1 MRVLM
6 ELTIIGAV
14 LTSVLLLLKSPL
26 IKRFG
31 GSWYY
36 YIWTAVLFSFCFP
49 YKIDFTKYFFKV
61 PNNTILVS
69 LAADSVIRQNAYK
82 GAATGV
88 NMYNAAQST
97 EMASEYIQKGIF
109 MLYVIGVLAALMYY
123 AGMYIS
129 FRHKLKRSAYEVQRK
144 DYINCLD
151 SLCREMNIKREIH
164 LMASESVSSPIFTGI
179 IRPSIILPKNDILL
193 DDLRL
198 ILKHE
203 LTHYKR
209 GDMIYKAAAL
219 AVHIIHWYNPFSYL
233 ALRTIN
239 EACEYSCDEAVTKN
253 MDTDERKRYGY
264 MLLNQVQS
272 SADKTLF
279 AAMFSK
285 NGKHILKRRFEIIM
299 SERKYKYIKIT
310 ASFLCAAI
318 LITGFFDLK
327 PINAFA
333 DGDVVVYEND
343 AIKSS
348 DVTTEETIDNSE
360 TTGILELEKI
370 SEEQAVEM
378 AKSAIKKYYDIDVDS
393 LVVDATYIEE
403 GSGSVQPVGWFIR
416 IFPDDVNKTCDY
428 AAWIDPKGETVRVS
442 VSGLWENAEIIGED
456 SISEIES
463 DNGWIEKISEISG
476 EPIEN
481 IKNIYFENLDE
492 SIGEKMV
499 NVNYE
504 LNDGST
510 YTATLTYPGKEL
522 KGISIPGK

>member
-1 MRVLM
+1 
-6 ELTIIGAV
+6 
-14 LTSVLLLLKSPL
+14 
-26 IKRFG
+26 
-31 GSWYY
+31 
-36 YIWTAVLFSFCFP
+36 
-49 YKIDFTKYFFKV
+49 
-61 PNNTILVS
+61 
-69 LAADSVIRQNAYK
+69 
-82 GAATGV
+82 
-88 NMYNAAQST
+88 
-97 EMASEYIQKGIF
+97 
-109 MLYVIGVLAALMYY
+109 
-123 AGMYIS
+123 
-129 FRHKLKRSAYEVQRK
+129 
-144 DYINCLD
+144 
-151 SLCREMNIKREIH
+151 
-164 LMASESVSSPIFTGI
+164 
-179 IRPSIILPKNDILL
+179 
-193 DDLRL
+193 
-198 ILKHE
+198 
-203 LTHYKR
+203 
-209 GDMIYKAAAL
+209 
-219 AVHIIHWYNPFSYL
+219 
-233 ALRTIN
+233 
-239 EACEYSCDEAVTKN
+239 
-253 MDTDERKRYGY
+253 
-264 MLLNQVQS
+264 
-272 SADKTLF
+272 
-279 AAMFSK
+279 MFSK

-318 LITGFFDLK
+318 LITVFFDLK

-348 DVTTEETIDNSE
+348 DVTTEETIENAE

-403 GSGSVQPVGWFIR
+403 DSGSVQPVGWFIR
-416 IFPDDVNKTCDY
+416 LFPDDVNKTCDY

-463 DNGWIEKISEISG
+463 DNGWIEKVSEISG
-476 EPIEN
+476 EPVEN

-492 SIGEKMV
+492 SIGEKTL
-499 NVNYE
+499 NVSYE